1 MTKKGQLI
9 MGIQHQNRKL
19 EQVNFQSKM
28 PITLVSLE
36 NPFQKSFHLGQQ
48 NIYPI
53 MITSTTDRFYIN
65 YLMQTLFDFF
75 QKF

>member
-1 MTKKGQLI
+1 MTKRGQLI

-19 EQVNFQSKM
+19 EQVDFQSKM
-28 PITLVSLE
+28 PITFVSLK
-36 NPFQKSFHLGQQ
+36 NLFQESFHQGQQ

-53 MITSTTDRFYIN
+53 MITSRTNRFYIN

-75 QKF
+75 QKL